1 MIALWKRVRRLPDA
15 ERGFTLVELMVVV
28 AIVGTLSAIALPL
41 YANVNGRARV
51 AKAQADVR
59 ALVSAVTLYQ
69 THMGA
74 LPPDLTALN
83 SPQVNSYGVSAGPFL
98 APRPRL
104 LRAGRRTPI
113 LRRPGTLSRL
123 LPAAPQTAPP
133 SPSRSASGSPGRE
146 RGRASCPALFSR
158 PWRAI
163 PRAVVRE

>member
-1 MIALWKRVRRLPDA
+1 MIVLWKRVRRLPGA
-15 ERGFTLVELMVVV
+15 EHGFTLVELMVVV
-28 AIVGTLSAIALPL
+28 AIIGTLSAVALPL

-98 APRPRL
+98 AS
-104 LRAGRRTPI
+104 TP
-113 LRRPGTLSRL
+113 
-123 LPAAPQTAPP
+123 APP
-133 SPSRSASGSPGRE
+133 QSWSAYTYTSTTGDTFTIT
-146 RGRASCPALFSR
+146 ASSAADG
-158 PWRAI
+158 AI
-163 PRAVVRE
+163 VTIP